1 MTQITG
7 TRAHAE
13 IVRSAKQAG
22 AVQFL
27 ALQFCEARNAEAA
40 SARSLIG
47 SLVSALTD
55 DNRDE
60 IARMIESAS
69 AKEQA
74 ANERVAEMIAAHTD
88 WMQRQ

>member
-7 TRAHAE
+7 TQAHAE
-13 IVRSAKQAG
+13 IVNGNAQPEAI
-22 AVQFL
+22 QFL

-40 SARSLIG
+40 SARSLIA
-47 SLVSALTD
+47 SLISALTD

-60 IARMIESAS
+60 IATMIESAS